1 MRMMRNAWINN
12 LTSLNYVHTMMVIVK
27 MVMVMMNHDCN
38 GDKEH
43 VDDGGWHIMDVDDDG
58 YNMIMTM
65 MRHDGDCENDHED
78 C

>member
-1 MRMMRNAWINN
+1 
-12 LTSLNYVHTMMVIVK
+12 MVIVT

-38 GDKEH
+38 GYKEH
-43 VDDGGWHIMDVDDDG
+43 GDDGGCHIMDVEDDG
-58 YNMIMTM
+58 YNMIMTV